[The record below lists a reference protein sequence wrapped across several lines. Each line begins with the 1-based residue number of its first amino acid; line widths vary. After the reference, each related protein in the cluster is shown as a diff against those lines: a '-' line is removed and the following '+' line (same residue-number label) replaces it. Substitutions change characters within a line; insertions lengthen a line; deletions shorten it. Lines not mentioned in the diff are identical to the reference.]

1 MTKNT
6 ALPTV
11 RLIALIIA
19 GIIIGNLA
27 VTLLTDRPTGLG
39 IDELIAFGG
48 GAALGLLTEYAIF
61 RRRP

>member
-1 MTKNT
+1 MTKNS

-11 RLIALIIA
+11 RLIALIIT

-48 GAALGLLTEYAIF
+48 GAALGLLAEYAIF
-61 RRRP
+61 RRHP